1 MEGRNVTTSGSG
13 CQLLKCE
20 RPLPL
25 AGSGSAVTTDRVTH
39 SNSSRPRDYFGNLFI
54 ESAVRRLI
62 DQSSP
67 GECGVSAGALRT
79 RTVKLL
85 FVSSF
90 IFINYKV
97 HVMFLQIVN
106 QIKVVAENTGA
117 R

>member
-1 MEGRNVTTSGSG
+1 MSQLIISAERWTLEGRNVTTG
-13 CQLLKCE
+13 QLLKCE

-79 RTVKLL
+79 RTVNLL
-85 FVSSF
+85 FVF
-90 IFINYKV
+90 
-97 HVMFLQIVN
+97 
-106 QIKVVAENTGA
+106 
-117 R
+117 